1 MVREYKF
8 RAWGPKSKCMW
19 PWEEITELPISAL
32 AGESGEF
39 RYMQFTGHWDKNGK
53 EIYEGDI
60 VEAVRQGQHVVCEVR
75 WGKECAGF
83 VLYRESGGI
92 RWNLTGGDADS
103 TEQSVEV
110 IGNIYENANLLGRQH
125 YKSGLLCRITDEEQ
139 TVPL

>member
-19 PWEEITELPISAL
+19 PWEEITGLPISTL

-60 VEAVRQGQHVVCEVR
+60 VEAARQGQHVVCEVR
-75 WGKECAGF
+75 WEKDCAGF

-92 RWNLTGGDADS
+92 RWSLSGGDADFA
-103 TEQSVEV
+103 EQSVEV
-110 IGNIYENANLLGRQH
+110 IGNIYENANLLGLQH
-125 YKSGLLCRITDEEQ
+125 YVASCAESPM
-139 TVPL
+139 PL